1 MKKMRFLYYHLKAL
15 LKHREPWVLLGTI
28 VLLIVV
34 FKDITFPSV
43 DNTRVGVV
51 LYDSYRAIAVTDGL
65 IEKSGVY
72 EVTLYEDPESLK
84 KDVLSGELECGFIF
98 DEEFDAKADRGR
110 LNGTIEYVSSPYTT
124 KGLVAKEALFASFL
138 QNYSN
143 DILKKDYPKMFG
155 NQDESLKEEIMELL
169 SDRNAYYINSNDIF
183 EVDFRQETYK

>member
-1 MKKMRFLYYHLKAL
+1 MKKMRFLYYHLKAF

-28 VLLIVV
+28 VLLIFV

-51 LYDSYRAIAVTDGL
+51 TYDSYRAIAVTDGL
-65 IEKSGVY
+65 IAKSGVY
-72 EVTLYEDPESLK
+72 EVSLYEDPEQLK
-84 KDVLSGELECGFIF
+84 KDVQSGELECGFIF
-98 DEEFDAKADRGR
+98 DEEFDVKADRGR
-110 LNGTIEYVSSPYTT
+110 LNGSIEYVFSPYTT

-155 NQDESLKEEIMELL
+155 NQDEALKEEILELL

-183 EVDFRQETYK
+183 EVDFRQETDK

>member
-1 MKKMRFLYYHLKAL
+1 MKKMRFLYYHLKAF

-28 VLLIVV
+28 VLLIFV
-34 FKDITFPSV
+34 FKDITFPNV

-51 LYDSYRAIAVTDGL
+51 IYDSYRANAVTDGL
-65 IEKSGVY
+65 KEKSGVY

-84 KDVLSGELECGFIF
+84 RDVQSGELECGFIF
-98 DEEFDAKADRGR
+98 DEDFDTRADKGR
-110 LNGTIEYVSSPYTT
+110 LNGTIEYVYSPYTT

-183 EVDFRQETYK
+183 EVDFRQETDK